1 MGRLQRDYSGTTLPV
16 STFVHVL
23 YRHGCTMGFIAV
35 TLIFLQSTPD
45 VFWAVISDF
54 SESPSTYIVALL
66 SALGFF
72 LVFLVSKGVPLS
84 RIQGLWIVYLLYI
97 SIVEELAFR
106 LFLPMVIEPSA
117 GFLSA
122 ICDEQFSFRVAPLFY
137 PSMEMEKLRVCLFRR
152 NRSQQAAG
160 KFWRFSFISIGSFR
174 SYFPEHAVAARYF
187 DHSER
192 PRVNTGDVTS
202 KSEKIPLGRD

>member
-45 VFWAVISDF
+45 VFWAVVSDF

-106 LFLPMVIEPSA
+106 IFLPMAIEPSA

-122 ICDEQFSFRVAPLFY
+122 IVMSNFLFALLHYFTLRWKWKNCVFVFLGGIGLSRLLENSGDLALLVLVHFVATFLNT
-137 PSMEMEKLRVCLFRR
+137 PSQPGTSTIAK
-152 NRSQQAAG
+152 G
-160 KFWRFSFISIGSFR
+160 
-174 SYFPEHAVAARYF
+174 PE
-187 DHSER
+187 
-192 PRVNTGDVTS
+192 
-202 KSEKIPLGRD
+202 

>member
-45 VFWAVISDF
+45 VFWAVTSGF

-122 ICDEQFSFRVAPLFY
+122 IAMSNFLFALLHYFTLRWKWKNCVFVFLGGIGLSRLLENSGDLALLVLVHFVATFLNT
-137 PSMEMEKLRVCLFRR
+137 PSPPGTSTIAK
-152 NRSQQAAG
+152 G
-160 KFWRFSFISIGSFR
+160 
-174 SYFPEHAVAARYF
+174 PE
-187 DHSER
+187 
-192 PRVNTGDVTS
+192 
-202 KSEKIPLGRD
+202 

>member
-23 YRHGCTMGFIAV
+23 YRHGCTMGLIAV
-35 TLIFLQSTPD
+35 TLIYLQSTPD
-45 VFWAVISDF
+45 DFQAVASDF

-66 SALGFF
+66 SALSFF
-72 LVFLVSKGVPLS
+72 FVFLVSKGVPLS

-106 LFLPMVIEPSA
+106 LFLPMAIEPSA

-122 ICDEQFSFRVAPLFY
+122 IVMSNFLFALLHYFTLRWKWKNCVFVFLGGLGLSRLLENSGDLALLVLVHFVATFLNT
-137 PSMEMEKLRVCLFRR
+137 PSQPGTSTIAK
-152 NRSQQAAG
+152 G
-160 KFWRFSFISIGSFR
+160 
-174 SYFPEHAVAARYF
+174 PE
-187 DHSER
+187 
-192 PRVNTGDVTS
+192 
-202 KSEKIPLGRD
+202 